1 MLHQKRGHQ
10 ANYPSKT
17 AAGTSRK
24 MTTDIREHGEGG
36 EAIDV
41 GYSVIT
47 NTAPIKA
54 FLKSYIV
61 SNLGRQ
67 PCRD

>member
-54 FLKSYIV
+54 
-61 SNLGRQ
+61 
-67 PCRD
+67 C